1 MLVFFHEGAVF
12 FLHKKKRKKEKSKDG
27 EFKVERANVR
37 NSVFHSFG
45 FLPLEWQKNKNVSLS
60 SVNDDFTFLVELTLK
75 WWWNT
80 DGIKLRCAALLIAV
94 ACCQTVSE
102 S

>member
-45 FLPLEWQKNKNVSLS
+45 FLPLE
-60 SVNDDFTFLVELTLK
+60 
-75 WWWNT
+75 
-80 DGIKLRCAALLIAV
+80 
-94 ACCQTVSE
+94 
-102 S
+102 